1 LRRFSAAR
9 SLSVIVSIL
18 ESLVTVD
25 QPGDIGAEQ
34 ALDLLDSGQ
43 RVFHGVVEKR
53 GHDGFL
59 IELQLGHQARHFDR
73 VREVGVAARPLLGA
87 VLLHGIDIGTVEHG
101 LVRLGGVGQH
111 TFDKFILAQHF
122 TP

>member
-1 LRRFSAAR
+1 VERAHVVQAVGQLDEEDAQVLAHRQQELAQVFRRAFAFR
-9 SLSVIVSIL
+9 HRLDL
-18 ESLVTVD
+18 GKLGHPVD

-73 VREVGVAARPLLGA
+73 VREVGSPLARFWVPCFC
-87 VLLHGIDIGTVEHG
+87 TV
-101 LVRLGGVGQH
+101 
-111 TFDKFILAQHF
+111 
-122 TP
+122 